1 MFVGALLSVLSLN
14 LNAQCSFYVLIA
26 EPRVLLRLKQVVT
39 RIDLQPPKTPP
50 TEKHKLAGAI
60 KTKKTLFLVAFAVV
74 YGLVFINYIDIIT
87 NGGSNSGY
95 HLWLVLMYFVPFAI
109 LSVLDIKNW
118 KLTLGLGLLA
128 SVMND
133 VFYGAMR
140 TVMGFPLDLA
150 NYYNLWLIPQ
160 NKILFTMNLG
170 FTTIPVESWMMA
182 TSIYLRFGAIFAL
195 LEGYKHL
202 PNLQLP
208 TYVSLRRQK
217 VKVGG
222 LKPTRQ
228 YEPEIFFVMPESEEI
243 KH

>member
-1 MFVGALLSVLSLN
+1 
-14 LNAQCSFYVLIA
+14 
-26 EPRVLLRLKQVVT
+26 
-39 RIDLQPPKTPP
+39 LQPPKTSPA
-50 TEKHKLAGAI
+50 TKQKLAYKVKA
-60 KTKKTLFLVAFAVV
+60 KRTLFLTVFAVI

-87 NGGSNSGY
+87 NGSSNSGY

-140 TVMGFPLDLA
+140 TVMGVPLDLA

-160 NKILFTMNLG
+160 NKFLFTLNLG
-170 FTTIPVESWMMA
+170 FTTIPVQSWMMA
-182 TSIYLRFGAIFAL
+182 ASIYIRFGAVFAL

-208 TYVSLRRQK
+208 TYISLRRQK

-228 YEPEIFFVMPESEEI
+228 YEPEIFVVMPEMEKI
-243 KH
+243 KTRRN